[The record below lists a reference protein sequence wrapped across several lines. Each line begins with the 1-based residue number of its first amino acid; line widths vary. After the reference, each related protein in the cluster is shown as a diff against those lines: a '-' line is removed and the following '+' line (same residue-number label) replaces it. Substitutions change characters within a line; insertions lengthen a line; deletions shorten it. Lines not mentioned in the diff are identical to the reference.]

1 MSEQVIAAALHAIT
15 QFLSPH
21 LSLNTG
27 PTATV
32 AFQDCAVVHLETD
45 GWLLT
50 KVRTWLCC
58 ARVLSWPATIWLRLS
73 CKDTRS

>member
-32 AFQDCAVVHLETD
+32 AFQD
-45 GWLLT
+45 
-50 KVRTWLCC
+50 
-58 ARVLSWPATIWLRLS
+58 
-73 CKDTRS
+73 